1 MLCVVCCVL
10 WLYFHRY
17 LLWNQTNLDNGILH
31 TDPKSTTLGPQLIFI
46 SKKPPF
52 EPRPVSVFKAGEN
65 ACKDCFWSFLFI
77 KILFQTAS
85 DNESTAINGNAYIEM
100 FKKNKISFK
109 FQKDEIKTAHAVKSS
124 YVFLC
129 WLRKTFTCVI
139 NLEAWWFFT
148 GRPYVSKYT
157 FSFSFFSVL
166 TSRRKAG

>member
-1 MLCVVCCVL
+1 MLCVVCCL
-10 WLYFHRY
+10 FWLIKCRY
-17 LLWNQTNLDNGILH
+17 LLRNQRKLDNVVLH

-46 SKKPPF
+46 SKKTPF

-65 ACKDCFWSFLFI
+65 ACKDCFWSFFFKTFI
-77 KILFQTAS
+77 KILFQTAN
-85 DNESTAINGNAYIEM
+85 DNESTAINGNAYI
-100 FKKNKISFK
+100 FKQNIFK
-109 FQKDEIKTAHAVKSS
+109 FQKDEIKTAHVVNSS